1 MPHLPQKLHRRR
13 REGIIPREAQLSG
26 KDAVLVWR
34 AVGPL
39 DQRFP
44 EEDVVFRDGACGDA
58 VGGVG
63 GQVLV
68 FGEEAFGG
76 QGGGHC
82 GVWGRGGLLRGAGR
96 GGEGGD
102 GME

>member
-1 MPHLPQKLHRRR
+1 MPHLPQELHRRR
-13 REGIIPREAQLSG
+13 REGIIPREAQLG
-26 KDAVLVWR
+26 REDAVLVGG
-34 AVGPL
+34 AVGAL

-44 EEDVVFRDGACGDA
+44 EEDVVFGDGAGGDA

-76 QGGGHC
+76 
-82 GVWGRGGLLRGAGR
+82 
-96 GGEGGD
+96 
-102 GME
+102 